1 MCRYIQ
7 ETAETGGV
15 GEAEEGYDVL
25 RDAEDT
31 QAQN

>member
-1 MCRYIQ
+1 VYRYIQ
-7 ETAETGGV
+7 ETTETGGV

-31 QAQN
+31 